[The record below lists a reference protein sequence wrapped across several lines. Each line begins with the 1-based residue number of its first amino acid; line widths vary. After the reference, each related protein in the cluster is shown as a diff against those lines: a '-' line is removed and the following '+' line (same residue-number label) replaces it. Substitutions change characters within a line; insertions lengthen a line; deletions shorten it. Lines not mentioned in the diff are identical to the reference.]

1 MTYVNEISDN
11 RMVVDLLQE
20 RTSLLVVSDLSEL
33 NGKSIGTVTRVSQNV
48 VGVDDDICEGVSS
61 FSSLQS

>member
-1 MTYVNEISDN
+1 
-11 RMVVDLLQE
+11 MVVDLLQE
-20 RTSLLVVSDLSEL
+20 RTSLLVVSDLGEL